1 MKNIIQ
7 SIKDFKYKTITAI
20 VLLIITQ
27 ILNHFFESGVLWYL
41 GIAVFSYLVFVIY
54 RLMFHGIKNIYVI
67 DKNKTLAIVFG
78 VIASVFTGFVIYLL
92 VSNLL

>member
-20 VLLIITQ
+20 ILFVIIQ
-27 ILNHFFESGVLWYL
+27 VLNHFFESDFLWYS
-41 GIAVFSYLVFVIY
+41 GIALFSYLVFVIY
-54 RLMFHGIKNIYVI
+54 RLMFHGIKNIYLI
-67 DKNKTLAIVFG
+67 DKNKTLAIIFG